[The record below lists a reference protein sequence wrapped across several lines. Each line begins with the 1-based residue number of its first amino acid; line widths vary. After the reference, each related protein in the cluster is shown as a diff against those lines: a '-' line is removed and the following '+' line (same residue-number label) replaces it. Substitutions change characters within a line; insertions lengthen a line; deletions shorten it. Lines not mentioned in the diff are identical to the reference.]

1 MDTVT
6 YLRLTEEWA
15 TLWQSGFRAV
25 WEAYLRWWQM
35 ADVAEM
41 VRQEVG
47 KTPSTEV
54 WSQDRVK
61 LHRYRPT
68 TASQYAIPVVCVP
81 SLINRNYILDLLRGR
96 SLVAYLVSQG
106 LNVYMLDWGNPA
118 PEDKTLTLDDHIAGY
133 LPGAVAAACQQS
145 GASQVILLGYCLG
158 GTFAAIYANL
168 FKDQVAG
175 LVNLAGPINFHDN
188 GIFSTLTRSEWFDA
202 DKLVDTFG
210 NIPASFLC
218 TTFQMLH
225 PTSHLLR
232 ILKLMD
238 RLEDLDY
245 VQSYAAIQTWIFDQI
260 DFPGEAFRQTIKDL
274 YQGNQLLNG
283 QLIIA
288 GQQIRL
294 EAITCPVLTIAS
306 RQDETAP
313 GDSVAVLHERVSSL
327 DRQLL
332 LLSGPH
338 VGMVAGR
345 KAPKNLWPHLAAWLV
360 AHNFREGGLGE

>member
-1 MDTVT
+1 
-6 YLRLTEEWA
+6 
-15 TLWQSGFRAV
+15 
-25 WEAYLRWWQM
+25 
-35 ADVAEM
+35 
-41 VRQEVG
+41 
-47 KTPSTEV
+47 
-54 WSQDRVK
+54 
-61 LHRYRPT
+61 
-68 TASQYAIPVVCVP
+68 
-81 SLINRNYILDLLRGR
+81 
-96 SLVAYLVSQG
+96 
-106 LNVYMLDWGNPA
+106 
-118 PEDKTLTLDDHIAGY
+118 
-133 LPGAVAAACQQS
+133 
-145 GASQVILLGYCLG
+145 
-158 GTFAAIYANL
+158 
-168 FKDQVAG
+168 
-175 LVNLAGPINFHDN
+175 
-188 GIFSTLTRSEWFDA
+188 
-202 DKLVDTFG
+202 
-210 NIPASFLC
+210 
-218 TTFQMLH
+218 MLH